1 MTDPSTDEP
10 TDSNERTERL
20 RIALLNAAHKRG
32 TTQQNFERELDAD
45 LVEFHCPS
53 GDLPETFAFDACVV
67 TGSSASVYW
76 DEPWIGALKEW
87 VGEAVDAGLPFLGVC
102 YGHQL
107 LADVLGGR
115 VEGMGEYE
123 IGYRIV
129 EQNGANR
136 LLTGV
141 DERFTVFTTHSDRVA
156 EAPPGATVF
165 ARNEY
170 GIHGFQRDR
179 VFGVQFHPEYDTTTA
194 TRVTEGKE
202 GELETGRIEAV
213 LEGIDAENYE
223 AACEAKRL
231 FDNFLEYVREQRNVR
246 LEGPTDTGV
255 TAGVD
260 TRIETT
266 VDTDLATTESAADSS
281 VDSSPS
287 S

>member
-1 MTDPSTDEP
+1 MTDPSTAEP
-10 TDSNERTERL
+10 TDSNERTGRL

-32 TTQQNFERELDAD
+32 TTQRNFERELDAD

-87 VGEAVDAGLPFLGVC
+87 VGEAVEAGLPFLGVC

-123 IGYRIV
+123 IGYRTV
-129 EQNGANR
+129 EQDGSNR

-194 TRVTEGKE
+194 TEVTEGKE
-202 GELETGRIEAV
+202 GDLETERIEAV
-213 LEGIDAENYE
+213 LEGIDAESYE

-231 FDNFLEYVREQRNVR
+231 FDNFLEYVREQRTVR
-246 LEGPTDTGV
+246 LEGATEAGV

-260 TRIETT
+260 TGIETT
-266 VDTDLATTESAADSS
+266 VDADLATTESAAESS